1 MSRIEKLCGELASV
15 PGKALSLVSFGGLV
29 VLALALGLI
38 TLFLVHQL
46 SIWISLD
53 PERAFHSAK
62 GWVGAYATGWNTVGN
77 IWNGL
82 VEVLLVAIPG
92 WNAGVE
98 YVLQPLVYT
107 ALDVLSIAFTGRDYG
122 GILSEDMIPYEGFK
136 CPVDGSL
143 DRSSEWCG
151 KVSFYSNQL
160 GTASGST
167 SNFMGN
173 SAVVLS
179 TQTARRLSEMT
190 GEPIVGALD
199 LSFLMD
205 ALQALLGSAIVIV
218 GEISDIFFH
227 VAWTVLSEV
236 FELLFNLIVMLAKAL
251 SSLVMM
257 VVRSGLLETVL
268 GFGLNLLV
276 VVIMEIMVPYY
287 MALINAF
294 MCLIDYFQPAG
305 WMTQL
310 DCSKFSPRLAL
321 HTPLYL
327 AHTHMFYGGTTS
339 GYFLR
344 RPNNLEFIRCCCS
357 SDGTTPFQD
366 TG

>member
-1 MSRIEKLCGELASV
+1 MSRIQVFCGELASV

-29 VLALALGLI
+29 VLALALGLT

-62 GWVGAYATGWNTVGN
+62 GWVAAYATGWNTVAN

-92 WNAGVE
+92 WNAMAG
-98 YVLQPLVYT
+98 YILQPFVYT
-107 ALDVLSIAFTGRDYG
+107 ALDVLSVAFTGREYV
-122 GILSEDMIPYEGFK
+122 GILSEGAVPYEGFK

-167 SNFMGN
+167 SNFLSN
-173 SAVVLS
+173 STVVLS

-205 ALQALLGSAIVIV
+205 ALQSLLGSAIVIV

-227 VAWTVLSEV
+227 VVWTVLSEV
-236 FELLFNLIVMLAKAL
+236 FELLFNLFIMLAKTL
-251 SSLVMM
+251 TSLVMM
-257 VVRSGLLETVL
+257 VVRSGLLDTVL
-268 GFGLNLLV
+268 KFGLNLLV
-276 VVIMEIMVPYY
+276 VVVMEIMIPYL

-294 MCLIDYFQPAG
+294 MCVVDLFQPAG

-310 DCSKFSPRLAL
+310 DCSV
-321 HTPLYL
+321 
-327 AHTHMFYGGTTS
+327 
-339 GYFLR
+339 FL
-344 RPNNLEFIRCCCS
+344 P
-357 SDGTTPFQD
+357 G
-366 TG
+366 